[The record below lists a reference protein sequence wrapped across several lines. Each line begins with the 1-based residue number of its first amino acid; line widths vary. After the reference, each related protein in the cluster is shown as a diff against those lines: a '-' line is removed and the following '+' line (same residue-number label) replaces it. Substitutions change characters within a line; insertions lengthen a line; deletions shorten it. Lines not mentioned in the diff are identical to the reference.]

1 MKELVLGTANFGSN
15 YGHFDSHKID
25 EIEIERMLAWASGKI
40 TELDTALDYPGSHQS
55 IAMKAQDF
63 KITTKLN
70 LKKVTDEEDLLRA
83 IRDIRASLKTC
94 TIQRLL
100 VRPSNEKTELVEGC
114 LSILNELHE
123 EGVIESIG
131 ASIYEISEL
140 KQLQEMNMRIDVLQ
154 VPANLAN
161 REFDDLVK
169 SGNLELNQYKTYV
182 RSIFLQGILLKSIDD
197 LPRKMSGLHKL
208 ILTINDEAKKLGAK
222 PVEVCMAYAKQIQ
235 WATGIIIGARNLV
248 DLQDLYNTFCDN
260 LTLSERFLETLPRV
274 VNSLYDPRY
283 W

>member
-1 MKELVLGTANFGSN
+1 
-15 YGHFDSHKID
+15 
-25 EIEIERMLAWASGKI
+25 
-40 TELDTALDYPGSHQS
+40 
-55 IAMKAQDF
+55 
-63 KITTKLN
+63 
-70 LKKVTDEEDLLRA
+70 
-83 IRDIRASLKTC
+83 
-94 TIQRLL
+94 
-100 VRPSNEKTELVEGC
+100 
-114 LSILNELHE
+114 
-123 EGVIESIG
+123 
-131 ASIYEISEL
+131 
-140 KQLQEMNMRIDVLQ
+140 MNMRIDVLQ

-169 SGNLELNQYKTYV
+169 SGNLKLNQYKTYV

-274 VNSLYDPRY
+274 VNSLYDPRC